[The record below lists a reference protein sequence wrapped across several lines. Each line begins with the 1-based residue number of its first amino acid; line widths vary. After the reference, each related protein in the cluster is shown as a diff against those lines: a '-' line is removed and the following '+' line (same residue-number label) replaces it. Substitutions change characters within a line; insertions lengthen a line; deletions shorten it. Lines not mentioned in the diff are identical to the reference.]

1 MSLNWILKT
10 DSLIS
15 DQGKVLI
22 LIPGEMIEYYIEKM
36 FVERFGYPNTN
47 FGLLHWQGHSLAYSI
62 LIFVLM
68 IQTSL
73 RPLEWGWIPK
83 A

>member
-36 FVERFGYPNTN
+36 FVERFDYPNTN
-47 FGLLHWQGHSLAYSI
+47 FGLLH
-62 LIFVLM
+62 
-68 IQTSL
+68 
-73 RPLEWGWIPK
+73 
-83 A
+83 